1 MSLTVNIGEA
11 KARLSDLIAK
21 VEGGE
26 DVNYRARSAA
36 GRASDA
42 ASPTIWTSRRP
53 IKEIK
58 AARANRPKTTVDEI
72 LAWRDEGRR
81 V

>member
-26 DVNYRARSAA
+26 DVIIARGEQPVARLTRILHVMDVASA
-36 GRASDA
+36 
-42 ASPTIWTSRRP
+42 

-58 AARANRPKTTVDEI
+58 AARAKRPKTTVDEI

-81 V
+81 P

>member
-26 DVNYRARSAA
+26 DVIISRGQQPVARLTRIPHDMDVAA
-36 GRASDA
+36 A
-42 ASPTIWTSRRP
+42 

-58 AARANRPKTTVDEI
+58 AARAGRPKTTVGEI

-81 V
+81 A

>member
-1 MSLTVNIGEA
+1 MSVTVNIGEA
-11 KARLSDLIAK
+11 EAGLSDLIVK

-26 DVNYRARSAA
+26 DVIIARGQQPVARLSRILRDMDVAA
-36 GRASDA
+36 A
-42 ASPTIWTSRRP
+42 

-58 AARANRPKTTVDEI
+58 AARAGRHMTTVDEI

-81 V
+81 L

>member
-26 DVNYRARSAA
+26 DVIIARGEQPVARLTRILHDMDVASA
-36 GRASDA
+36 
-42 ASPTIWTSRRP
+42 

-58 AARANRPKTTVDEI
+58 AARVGRPKTTVEEI

-81 V
+81 P

>member
-26 DVNYRARSAA
+26 DVIISRGQQPVARLTRIPHDMDVAA
-36 GRASDA
+36 
-42 ASPTIWTSRRP
+42 T

-58 AARANRPKTTVDEI
+58 AARAGRPKTTVDEI

-81 V
+81 L

>member
-1 MSLTVNIGEA
+1 VSLTVNIGEA

-26 DVNYRARSAA
+26 DVIIARGEQPVARLTRILHDMDVASA
-36 GRASDA
+36 
-42 ASPTIWTSRRP
+42 

-58 AARANRPKTTVDEI
+58 TARAGRPKTTADEI

-81 V
+81 P